1 MVKRWF
7 DIMKLV
13 QLGCGIT
20 GLVSAE
26 HLEKNPRVKELILA
40 DSKVDAAMDLAA
52 RIGSEKISTRE
63 VDATDTKS
71 LKDLLS
77 GCDMVISAIPWFLN
91 KRVIETAIEVGVD
104 YIDYSMAVDS
114 VEEWDEIDRKSKDRG
129 VTILSSMGSDPGIS
143 DVFARYAANKLDR
156 AVSARVMDGD
166 TATAEGHDFF
176 SLWSPV
182 EMLQEVT
189 VPAAVFKDGKITYV
203 PPLDERQMYE
213 FPEPVG
219 PLPVY
224 NTMHEE
230 TFLMSRF
237 IEGLEYADFRI
248 AVDDGFARVANTLR
262 KIGLHSLDPVEV
274 KGVTV
279 KPLDV
284 VVALMPRT
292 VDLIG
297 KTKGHACVVVEVTGV
312 KDGERRLVKVWT
324 SMSHET
330 AYDICRSNATGYV
343 VGTGGAVGAEL
354 LISGH
359 VKAKGLIFPEQ
370 LPAEEFVSR
379 LPAKHLDV
387 KEEITVLQ

>member
-1 MVKRWF
+1 M
-7 DIMKLV
+7 
-13 QLGCGIT
+13 C
-20 GLVSAE
+20 AE
-26 HLEKNPRVKELILA
+26 HLEKNPRVNELVLA

-52 RIGSEKISTRE
+52 RIGSEKISTRQ
-63 VDATDTKS
+63 VDATDAKS

-91 KRVIETAIEVGVD
+91 EKVIETAIEVGVD
-104 YIDYSMAVDS
+104 YIDYSMATNS
-114 VEEWDEIDRKSKDRG
+114 VEKLDEIDRKGKDRG
-129 VTILSSMGSDPGIS
+129 VTILSCMGSDPGIS

-156 AVSARVMDGD
+156 AVSARVIDGD
-166 TATAEGHDFF
+166 TATAEGYDFF

-189 VPAAVFKDGKITYV
+189 VPAAVFKDGKISYV
-203 PPLDERQMYE
+203 PPLDERQIYE

-248 AVDDGFARVANTLR
+248 AVDDGFAQVANTLR
-262 KIGLHSLDPVEV
+262 KIGLHSLDPIEV

-297 KTKGHACVVVEVTGV
+297 KTKGHACVVAEVTGV
-312 KDGERRLVKVWT
+312 KDGEKRLVKVWT

-330 AYDICRSNATGYV
+330 AYDISRSNATGYV
-343 VGTGGAVGAEL
+343 VGTGGAIGAEMM
-354 LISGH
+354 ISGH
-359 VKAKGLIFPEQ
+359 VKAKGRIFPEK
-370 LPAEEFVSR
+370 LPAEEFGSR

-387 KEEITVLQ
+387 KE